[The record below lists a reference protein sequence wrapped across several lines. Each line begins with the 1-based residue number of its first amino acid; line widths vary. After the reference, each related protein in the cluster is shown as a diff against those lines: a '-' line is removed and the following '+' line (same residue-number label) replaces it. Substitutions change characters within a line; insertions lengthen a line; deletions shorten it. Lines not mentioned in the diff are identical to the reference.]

1 MMKCND
7 CKNAFSAYIDGTL
20 SEREQARVADHVA
33 SCAACAVMEKKMRQA
48 LSAVRK
54 FPEMPLPDGFMARLQ
69 VRLDREDER
78 QASHSWFVFNR
89 SFALRGAA
97 FAMVA
102 CLAVVI
108 LVKTIDMPQTGN
120 NSAQKAAIQT
130 VRDAAVPPA
139 ASPVMQARE
148 AEVAMGGKSQPG
160 EDKLKEAD
168 RQAPAVPAPQQV
180 LAGRQKKEAQEK
192 LFIATAP
199 AKIKSDEQVQLSR
212 SESSA
217 PAGVLKKQGAA
228 EPEREWT
235 GRTTGPRETAPRI
248 IKDSAAWDALWK
260 KHAGGQAPQIDFSKY
275 MVIAVFQSQ
284 QSKSGGGVA
293 ISGIKY
299 EPARI
304 VVEYSEKAQADA
316 KPAASGVPNYYMK
329 LIKRSE
335 LPVEFIEKSK

>member
-7 CKNAFSAYIDGTL
+7 CKNALSSYIDGTL
-20 SEREQARVADHVA
+20 SESEQARVADHVA
-33 SCAACAVMEKKMRQA
+33 SCPACTLMEKETRQA
-48 LSAVRK
+48 LRAVRK
-54 FPEMPLPDGFMARLQ
+54 LPEMPLPDGFMARLQ
-69 VRLDREDER
+69 ERLDEEDER

-120 NSAQKAAIQT
+120 TIAEKAALHA
-130 VRDAAVPPA
+130 VRDAAAPA
-139 ASPVMQARE
+139 ASPVIQARD
-148 AEVAMGGKSQPG
+148 AEVATGGKSQPG
-160 EDKLKEAD
+160 GDKLKEAD

-199 AKIKSDEQVQLSR
+199 AEMKSDEAVQLSKTESR
-212 SESSA
+212 S
-217 PAGVLKKQGAA
+217 PAGVLKQQVAA
-228 EPEREWT
+228 EPAQEWT
-235 GRTTGPRETAPRI
+235 GRTSGPREAAPRI
-248 IKDSAAWDALWK
+248 IKDSAAWVALWK
-260 KHAGGQAPQIDFSKY
+260 MHAGGQAPQIDFSKY
-275 MVIAVFQSQ
+275 MVVAVFQSL
-284 QSKSGGGVA
+284 QSKGGGGVA

-304 VVEYSEKAQADA
+304 VVEYSEKAQADT
-316 KPAASGVPNYYMK
+316 KPVASGVPNYYMK
-329 LIKRSE
+329 LIERSE
-335 LPVEFIEKSK
+335 LPVEFVKTSQ